1 MTEVVDQGTGRT
13 RWKRFGIAFV
23 PAVAAGAALAIM
35 VANGALAV
43 SFAVSGSQF
52 KVSADRLTGDGF
64 AQFGSIDHGTSP
76 GDLHAVVV
84 SVINDNAELT
94 NLCQSV
100 SIPIPGFAQPVLGTH
115 KIIKITAGG
124 GNTPATA
131 DNLVVDMTQLN
142 ASNATFGGMEIGR
155 DASTIPG
162 VSDLTKPPPSAGA
175 FGQASDTVDIR
186 NLQQTAWATTAGT
199 FTLPG
204 LSLGFSDTECF

>member
-1 MTEVVDQGTGRT
+1 VTEVVDQGTGRT

-64 AQFGSIDHGTSP
+64 SQFGSIDHGTSST
-76 GDLHAVVV
+76 DLHAVVV
-84 SVINDNAELT
+84 SVIDDNAELT

-100 SIPIPGFAQPVLGTH
+100 SIPIPGPLQPILGSH
-115 KIIKITAGG
+115 KIIKISAGG
-124 GNTPATA
+124 GNNPATA
-131 DNLVVDMTQLN
+131 DNLVVDMTQLD
-142 ASNATFGGMEIGR
+142 ASQASFGNMRIGQ
-155 DASTIPG
+155 DASTLGVDPLVSPDPAPG
-162 VSDLTKPPPSAGA
+162 TFA
-175 FGQASDTVDIR
+175 QASDTVDIR

-204 LSLGFSDTECF
+204 LSLGFSNTECF

>member
-1 MTEVVDQGTGRT
+1 MTEIVDQATGRT

-64 AQFGSIDHGTSP
+64 SQFGSIDHGTSST
-76 GDLHAVVV
+76 DLHPVVV
-84 SVINDNAELT
+84 SVIDDNAELT

-100 SIPIPGFAQPVLGTH
+100 VVPIPGPLQPILGAQR
-115 KIIKITAGG
+115 IIKITAGG
-124 GNTPATA
+124 GGNPATA
-131 DNLVVDMTQLN
+131 DNLVVDMTQLTG
-142 ASNATFGGMEIGR
+142 NATFGGMRIGQ
-155 DASTIPG
+155 DASTLG
-162 VSDLTKPPPSAGA
+162 VNGLVEPNPSAGG
-175 FGQASDTVDIR
+175 FGQAADSVDIA
-186 NLQQTAWATTAGT
+186 NLKQTAWATTAGT

-204 LSLGFSDTECF
+204 LTLGFSSTECF

>member
-1 MTEVVDQGTGRT
+1 VTEVVDQGTGRT

-64 AQFGSIDHGTSP
+64 SQYGSIDKGVGAT
-76 GDLHAVVV
+76 DYHAVVV
-84 SVINDNAELT
+84 SVIDDNAELT

-100 SIPIPGFAQPVLGTH
+100 SIPIPGPLQPILGSH
-115 KIIKITAGG
+115 KIIKISAGG
-124 GNTPATA
+124 GSTPVTA

-142 ASNATFGGMEIGR
+142 ASRANFTDMRIGQ
-155 DASTIPG
+155 DASTLG
-162 VSDLTKPPPSAGA
+162 VNSLVNPDPSTGM
-175 FGQASDTVDIR
+175 FGQASGTVDIR

-204 LSLGFSDTECF
+204 LSLGFSNSECF

>member
-13 RWKRFGIAFV
+13 RWKRFGVAFV

-64 AQFGSIDHGTSP
+64 SQYGSIDHGTSST
-76 GDLHAVVV
+76 DLHAVVV
-84 SVINDNAELT
+84 SVIDNNAELT

-100 SIPIPGFAQPVLGTH
+100 SIPIPGPLQPILGSH

-124 GNTPATA
+124 GGTPATA
-131 DNLVVDMTQLN
+131 DNLVVDMSQLD
-142 ASNATFGGMEIGR
+142 ASKATFGGMRIGQ
-155 DASTIPG
+155 DASTLG
-162 VSDLTKPPPSAGA
+162 VNDIVDPNPSAGSFA
-175 FGQASDTVDIR
+175 QASDTVDITD
-186 NLQQTAWATTAGT
+186 LQQTAWATTAAT

-204 LSLGFSDTECF
+204 LSLGFSGTECF

>member
-1 MTEVVDQGTGRT
+1 VTEVVDQGTGRT

-64 AQFGSIDHGTSP
+64 SQFGSIDKGV
-76 GDLHAVVV
+76 GDTDYHAVVV
-84 SVINDNAELT
+84 SVVDDNAELT

-100 SIPIPGFAQPVLGTH
+100 SIPIPGPLQPILGSH

-124 GNTPATA
+124 GNSPATA
-131 DNLVVDMTQLN
+131 DNLVVDMTNLT
-142 ASNATFGGMEIGR
+142 ASSADFNNMRIGQ
-155 DASTIPG
+155 DASTLG
-162 VSDLTKPPPSAGA
+162 VNSIVSPDPSAGA
-175 FGQASDTVDIR
+175 FAQASDSVDIR

>member
-13 RWKRFGIAFV
+13 RWKRFGLVFA
-23 PAVAAGAALAIM
+23 PALAAGAALAIL

-64 AQFGSIDHGTSP
+64 SQYGSIDKGV
-76 GDLHAVVV
+76 GDTDYHAVVV
-84 SVINDNAELT
+84 SVIDDNAELT

-100 SIPIPGFAQPVLGTH
+100 SIPIPGPLQPILGSR

-124 GNTPATA
+124 GGNPVTA

-142 ASNATFGGMEIGR
+142 GSVARFGDMRIGQ
-155 DASTIPG
+155 DASTLGVNSLVDPDPSPG
-162 VSDLTKPPPSAGA
+162 M
-175 FGQASDTVDIR
+175 FGQASSTVDIADLR
-186 NLQQTAWATTAGT
+186 QTAWATTAGT

-204 LSLGFSDTECF
+204 LSLGFSGSECF